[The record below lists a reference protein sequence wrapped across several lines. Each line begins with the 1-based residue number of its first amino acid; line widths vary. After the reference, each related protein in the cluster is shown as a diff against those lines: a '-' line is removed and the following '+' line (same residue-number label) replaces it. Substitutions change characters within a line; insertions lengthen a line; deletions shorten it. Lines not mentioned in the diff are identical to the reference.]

1 MKECVIDK
9 DKTIFDTLKGMKL
22 KNFGDVQK
30 RPSKSSKLNLLK
42 HDKNM
47 FSRLLVAIKSRN
59 INLQE
64 VLRFS
69 LGPISYSLASADGSL
84 AKTNKAVL
92 LKVIEQEVPNNRHI
106 IEAPPQGSALMIDG
120 MAVLQCLKVA
130 KIPPTFKELA
140 QMILEMIVK
149 IMLLYKSNR
158 VDFVTD
164 RIMILSS

>member
-1 MKECVIDK
+1 VFDNGFFIHSYMKECVIDK

-64 VLRFS
+64 VLKFS
-69 LGPISYSLASADGSL
+69 LGPISYSPASADGSL

-92 LKVIEQEVPNNRHI
+92 LKVIEQEVQQSPYNRSSTPRLGTDDRWCGCSAMFEGGQNSTHI
-106 IEAPPQGSALMIDG
+106 
-120 MAVLQCLKVA
+120 
-130 KIPPTFKELA
+130 
-140 QMILEMIVK
+140 
-149 IMLLYKSNR
+149 
-158 VDFVTD
+158 
-164 RIMILSS
+164 